1 MPPGD
6 ARRAAT
12 FLFRVR
18 GRLDRVVA
26 SFASMDLR
34 EPRQLNGSHLRDI
47 SSEEPWFVR
56 KAWAFF
62 DSVVGRYSVLA
73 PCPRAV
79 NRAAGHRCKPVKLD

>member
-1 MPPGD
+1 MRYTYDDMTFKPPWRGTWISTMPPGD

-18 GRLDRVVA
+18 GRLDRVAA

-56 KAWAFF
+56 KAWAVL
-62 DSVVGRYSVLA
+62 SVKSI
-73 PCPRAV
+73 
-79 NRAAGHRCKPVKLD
+79 H